1 MFCAQPNKDQLQPLL
16 SKNQANTSETL
27 MSNASL
33 GHPTQ
38 NGNLKSLQIL
48 RFVAATSVVLVHI
61 ETNPNFGGFGVD
73 IFFVLSGFVI
83 ALVVS
88 NKQSPSLFAI
98 SRVSRI
104 VPIYWL
110 LTTLLLILIF
120 IAPQLVHES
129 TVSNANA
136 TNYLKSLLFIPYYG
150 AVGIKPILLLGWTL
164 NYEMLFYLLVWISLL
179 FSRHP
184 LTLASIL
191 LVALYFISSFAGE
204 IGVAGEFFGSQLIF
218 EFILGAFAF
227 KLYKSSF
234 LKRIHR
240 LILFLVAVASYVF
253 MAYVESRGFA
263 QSQLLFFGIPS
274 FLLVLS
280 FVGLED
286 CLSKTS
292 DSVVVSFFVSMG
304 DASYS
309 TYLTH
314 WYVVVACRKILSE
327 RLDLYEF
334 YSPIGIVLTVSACLF
349 VGQITYKWAD
359 RPMNTAVKKFL
370 TRKFLKST
378 PPQP

>member
-1 MFCAQPNKDQLQPLL
+1 
-16 SKNQANTSETL
+16 
-27 MSNASL
+27 MSNANL
-33 GHPTQ
+33 GHPSQ
-38 NGNLKSLQIL
+38 NYNLKSLQIL
-48 RFVAATSVVLVHI
+48 RFVAALSVVLSHI
-61 ETNPNFGGFGVD
+61 ESNPNFGAFGVD

-88 NKQSPSLFAI
+88 NKQSPGLFAI

-150 AVGIKPILLLGWTL
+150 AVGIKPILALGWTL

-179 FSRHP
+179 FSKHP

-204 IGVAGEFFGSQLIF
+204 MGVAGEFFGSQLIF

-227 KLYKSSF
+227 TLYKSSF

-253 MAYVESRGFA
+253 MAYVESRGLA
-263 QSQLLFFGIPS
+263 QSQLLFFGVPS
-274 FLLVLS
+274 FFLVLC

-292 DSVVVSFFVSMG
+292 DSVVSFFVSMG

-327 RLDLYEF
+327 RLELFEF
-334 YSPIGIVLTVSACLF
+334 YSPIGIVFTVSACLF
-349 VGQITYKWAD
+349 VGQMTYKWAD

-370 TRKFLKST
+370 TRKFLKPT